1 MTPSGDRS
9 ISEILDDMATN
20 VQRIIRSE
28 VRLAKTEVQEEAVKA
43 GKGAAVLG
51 SGAVVAAYSAGF
63 LLLAALFALEIA
75 VPSWLAALIVAV
87 FSGTIGAALVTKGI
101 TRIKQVHFR
110 PERTINTMKENLEWA
125 KNQTR

>member
-43 GKGAAVLG
+43 GKGAAALG

-75 VPSWLAALIVAV
+75 VPSWLAALIVAL

-110 PERTINTMKENLEWA
+110 PERTISTMKENFEWA